1 MRRRHRSGG
10 AATAVAGALLVVAVL
25 GGCSSGDDDAEA
37 TTTTAVASTTEGAGE
52 PAAADGTA
60 GSDGAAVAADA
71 EAASAGEPIVD
82 DGAIEIPGLDGGTAV
97 YEFRNVRLT
106 GPSAAVECPGGSPV
120 NAQRLAVDLTAY
132 LVPSQDKDPN
142 VVVDDAP
149 LPIPYVSQLPEV
161 VLVGVGEDTTVGTEW
176 FVGISPISRLLVSV
190 PNTYLRPAPAGDAT
204 DCAIEGWEPTD
215 LAEPVGATEMTA
227 LSSGFVPADFDPAD
241 YQFRVG
247 RGDDFAYC
255 WPLDD
260 ISAPAELGRCR

>member
-10 AATAVAGALLVVAVL
+10 AVTAAVAVVAVL
-25 GGCSSGDDDAEA
+25 ALAGCSSGDDTSDEPD
-37 TTTTAVASTTEGAGE
+37 TTESTTTASTTTGNTDDR
-52 PAAADGTA
+52 PT
-60 GSDGAAVAADA
+60 SDGAAVAADA
-71 EAASAGEPIVD
+71 EAATAGEAIVD

-97 YEFRNVRLT
+97 YELRQVRLT
-106 GPSAAVECPGGSPV
+106 GPTDAVDCPGGSPV
-120 NAQRLAVDLTAY
+120 NPQRLAVDLTAY

-161 VLVGVGEDTTVGTEW
+161 VLVGVGEDSVADTKW
-176 FVGISPISRLLVSV
+176 FVGISPVSRLLVSA

-204 DCAIEGWEPTD
+204 GCAIEGWEPTD
-215 LAEPVGATEMTA
+215 LAEAVGATEMTA

-241 YQFRVG
+241 YQIRVG

-255 WPLDD
+255 WPMDD
-260 ISAPAELGRCR
+260 LTAPAELGRCR